1 MRIQTSL
8 RDWIKPVFDGL
19 TNSISPSAR
28 KASSWHWMVL
38 AAQLSLTEMVGDW
51 IFSPLR
57 NSAGI
62 RSRRPSSG
70 SSA

>member
-1 MRIQTSL
+1 
-8 RDWIKPVFDGL
+8 
-19 TNSISPSAR
+19 
-28 KASSWHWMVL
+28 MVL
-38 AAQLSLTEMVGDW
+38 AAQLSLTAMVGDW